1 MNRRLVS
8 IALCALVVVSAFGQA
23 PTYQIAVTP
32 YANIGADKTA
42 DYIGFQIAE
51 FLSSAMAG
59 FPGVQVIERSQ
70 LMKIL
75 EEQELQLSG
84 ITEGDG
90 SVSIG
95 QILNAKQ
102 MVVGSFELSK
112 TRLVVN
118 GRIVDV
124 QSGAV
129 LSRASIETPRA
140 DSYIEAYKAFMFKL
154 LSELRIWPMLTLP
167 SPSVM
172 PDS

>member
-1 MNRRLVS
+1 MDRRFLS
-8 IALCALVVVSAFGQA
+8 IVLSALIPLTAFGQA

-59 FPGVQVIERSQ
+59 FPGVQVIERTQ

-95 QILNAKQ
+95 QILN
-102 MVVGSFELSK
+102 S
-112 TRLVVN
+112 
-118 GRIVDV
+118 
-124 QSGAV
+124 
-129 LSRASIETPRA
+129 
-140 DSYIEAYKAFMFKL
+140 DSSLNMNAL
-154 LSELRIWPMLTLP
+154 
-167 SPSVM
+167 
-172 PDS
+172 